1 MKRLL
6 ATTENV
12 AALFLLAI
20 ALLTAGNVALRDLFS
35 MQVPDWFDGS
45 RLLQS
50 IALFWGIAIATYRG
64 GHICVDI
71 VWEHLGP
78 RGRRWLD
85 VFATL
90 VTFAFLA
97 PLAWMVWVKVG
108 STGTQATSDLRL
120 PLVWFYPLGALGAL
134 GATVAA
140 LLGALRAIE
149 LVRGKE
155 PETQAATPAAESADG
170 S

>member
-35 MQVPDWFDGS
+35 TQIPDWFDGS
-45 RLLQS
+45 KQLQG

-71 VWEHLGP
+71 FWEHLGT

-85 VFATL
+85 LFAML
-90 VTFAFLA
+90 VTLAFLA
-97 PLAWMVWVKVG
+97 PMGWMVWVKVG
-108 STGTQATSDLRL
+108 STGTQATSDLRM
-120 PLVWFYPLGALGAL
+120 PLVWFYALGAV
-134 GATVAA
+134 GASVAA

-149 LVRGKE
+149 LARGQD
-155 PETQAATPAAESADG
+155 PQVDSGTATSEISHG

>member
-85 VFATL
+85 VFAML
-90 VTFAFLA
+90 VTLAFLA

-120 PLVWFYPLGALGAL
+120 PLVWFYPLGAL

>member
-85 VFATL
+85 VFAML

-120 PLVWFYPLGALGAL
+120 PLVWFYPLGALGA
-134 GATVAA
+134 TVAA

>member
-120 PLVWFYPLGALGAL
+120 PLVWFYPLGALGA
-134 GATVAA
+134 TVAA

-155 PETQAATPAAESADG
+155 PETLAATPAAESADG

>member
-97 PLAWMVWVKVG
+97 PLAWMVWVRVG

-120 PLVWFYPLGALGAL
+120 PLVWFYPLGAL

>member
-90 VTFAFLA
+90 VTFAFVA

-120 PLVWFYPLGALGAL
+120 PLVWFYPLGAL